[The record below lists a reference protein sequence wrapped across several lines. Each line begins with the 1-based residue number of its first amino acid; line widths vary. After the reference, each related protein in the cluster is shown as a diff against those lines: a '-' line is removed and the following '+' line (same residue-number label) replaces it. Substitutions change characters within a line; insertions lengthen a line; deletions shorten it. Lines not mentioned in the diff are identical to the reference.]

1 MGLGVT
7 YGQKETINRSSFLH
21 STLRVKTKHLLND
34 NWEDNTNLS
43 TAAAFP
49 ALQQSSDGIH
59 LTFLCLHL
67 LIRKK
72 NSTCFT
78 GIV

>member
-7 YGQKETINRSSFLH
+7 YGQKETINMH

-67 LIRKK
+67 LIR
-72 NSTCFT
+72 
-78 GIV
+78 